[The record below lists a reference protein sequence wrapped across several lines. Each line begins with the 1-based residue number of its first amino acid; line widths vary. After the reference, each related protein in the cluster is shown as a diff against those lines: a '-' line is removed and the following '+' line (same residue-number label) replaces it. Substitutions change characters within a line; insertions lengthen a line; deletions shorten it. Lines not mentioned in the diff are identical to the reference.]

1 MSVQRR
7 KRKIE
12 KKKGTYK
19 SRKEII
25 IKAKPK
31 FTEKELS
38 FEEMAKR
45 IGFDV

>member
-1 MSVQRR
+1 MSVQMR

-12 KKKGTYK
+12 KKKGIYK
-19 SRKEII
+19 RKKEVI

-38 FEEMAKR
+38 FEEIIKK
-45 IGFDV
+45 IKFDL

>member
-12 KKKGTYK
+12 KKKGIYK
-19 SRKEII
+19 RRKEII

-38 FEEMAKR
+38 FEDMIKKIE
-45 IGFDV
+45 FDL